1 MVYSSLVFKSNE
13 FSPHPLLLT
22 FYCLPSLIDVSFLPK
37 VVFITALF
45 YLLCYSEEDYLPVK
59 WVTDLLP
66 NITAG
71 STEDYGKAFSR
82 AIRYQSCD
90 QSCDIQCVM

>member
-1 MVYSSLVFKSNE
+1 M
-13 FSPHPLLLT
+13 
-22 FYCLPSLIDVSFLPK
+22 FYCLLSLIGVSFLPK

-66 NITAG
+66 NITVG

-90 QSCDIQCVM
+90 QSCDIQYIVRPVM

>member
-1 MVYSSLVFKSNE
+1 MLVYSSLVFKSNE
-13 FSPHPLLLT
+13 FSPYPLLLT
-22 FYCLPSLIDVSFLPK
+22 FYCLFSLIDVSFLPK
-37 VVFITALF
+37 VVFITVLF
-45 YLLCYSEEDYLPVK
+45 YLLCSSEEDYLPVK

-90 QSCDIQCVM
+90 QSCDI